1 MRLKVLSF
9 ISVFVGCSL
18 ASESRS
24 CLWSKKTAVYVPS
37 CPQSKEEMEG
47 RAKNK
52 DCVSIAHSQNCT
64 KPEQFK
70 YHCLINEFENA
81 SIEVCAESYYI
92 VSGYCA
98 EYNTVG
104 ALIQQHNGLKC
115 SVGDP
120 PCPLRYLSTDS
131 YQYKVCYDAVSKKRH
146 TSSIE
151 MTTVLYNMSLS
162 SVPPNDIDDEILA
175 IVVIMV
181 IVGAVVIGLI
191 VTVAFLRYKKI
202 GIFSR
207 GCGDSAEEVGENMPL
222 TSKQR
227 KLEHK
232 GHRIENIC
240 EEENFEDALENA
252 DRLRNLLSSEDTD
265 EETLMREVQERTEA
279 FLKAYEHV
287 KKTFVE
293 TKFTEKCIEILQTNR
308 LAIIIGQQGCGKTL
322 TAIHILNNDY
332 YRDWKK
338 HKIVCFKDLLAIKVH
353 EETKL
358 LVYIDNILDG
368 FINRENVR
376 HWWYSLC
383 YFFFRYVKKSKDIH
397 LLITAKE
404 DVAREAL
411 EHINADTFSIDNVCF
426 VREGAFCLSDE
437 EKIEILESQFKFA
450 KELRNYENTCA
461 KTLFDS
467 YVKDK
472 ENSSIGFP
480 LCAHLYAF
488 DDTITKN
495 ITVFEYPR
503 DYVMHHIDSEIAKDK
518 TNGVKT
524 LFLVLLFYHTQS
536 GSKSTQ
542 KLDLRYEDDCREY
555 LVKTVSEAFVE
566 SMEPLLFKNLFETA
580 MGLKDVILV
589 KHANMFE
596 FKHQI
601 YLEGVSD
608 YFFRHSQYSTV
619 AVKHFPLDILRP
631 YEFPGAFDNIL
642 RELTQRF
649 KKEILKGMQAVLS
662 CKVFKNPRFER
673 RFSEELNKDK
683 MLIELLFNPNEILE
697 RELPFTFWTRKYH
710 LQILSESALTA
721 VRGMNR
727 RLDYLFY
734 QAQLSECCE
743 TDKRY
748 FAKSTISTT
757 DFDNAQ
763 QLVWNFKTSNGGSIL
778 HIILSSE
785 MPDYEA
791 NNILLKLINDA
802 AKQNNLTDTDLL
814 KCAMEQ
820 VSYSRIAC
828 MLSILQKEKVAS
840 DKISLS
846 CIVKK
851 INSCKRYNSYLELE
865 FLVRICILL
874 AHGSIRK
881 TCAKLPSLNEQFLLV
896 EELLHQ
902 NNTQHK
908 MSAIIQRC
916 ISTCKTALQTE
927 TMNSPDIKCTTYKCK
942 FSTEFENAIQD
953 AIQVQTSKGNLLTP

>member
-1 MRLKVLSF
+1 MRLKLLSF
-9 ISVFVGCSL
+9 ISLFVGCSL

-24 CLWSKKTAVYVPS
+24 CLWSKKTAVCVPS
-37 CPQSKEEMEG
+37 CPQSKEEMEA

-64 KPEQFK
+64 KPEHFK

-98 EYNTVG
+98 EYNTLG
-104 ALIQQHNGLKC
+104 ALIQQHTGLKC

-146 TSSIE
+146 TSSME

-175 IVVIMV
+175 MVVIMV

-191 VTVAFLRYKKI
+191 IAFMRYKKI

-207 GCGDSAEEVGENMPL
+207 GCGDSAEEVEENVPL
-222 TSKQR
+222 TSKLR

-252 DRLRNLLSSEDTD
+252 DRLRNLLSSEDTN

-287 KKTFVE
+287 IKTFVE
-293 TKFTEKCIEILQTNR
+293 TKFTKKCLEILQTNK

-338 HKIVCFKDLLAIKVH
+338 HKIICYEDLLAIKVH
-353 EETKL
+353 EETEL

-368 FINRENVR
+368 FIHRENVR

-383 YFFFRYVKKSKDIH
+383 YFFFRYVKKSKHIH

-404 DVAREAL
+404 DVVGEAL
-411 EHINADTFSIDNVCF
+411 EHINADTFSIDNACF
-426 VREGAFCLSDE
+426 VREGEFCLSDE

-450 KELRNYENTCA
+450 KELKNYDNSCA
-461 KTLFDS
+461 KTLFDDEIK
-467 YVKDK
+467 VT
-472 ENSSIGFP
+472 ERPSIGFP

-488 DDTITKN
+488 DNTMGKRTS
-495 ITVFEYPR
+495 VFEYPK
-503 DYVMHHIDSEIAKDK
+503 DYVLRHIDSEIAKDD
-518 TNGVKT
+518 TNGVRT

-536 GSKSTQ
+536 GSKFTHR
-542 KLDLRYEDDCREY
+542 LDLRYEEDCRQY

-566 SMEPLLFKNLFETA
+566 SMEPLLFKNLYDTA

-608 YFFRHSQYSTV
+608 YFFRHPKYSEV
-619 AVKHFPLDILRP
+619 AVKNFPLDILRP
-631 YEFPGAFDNIL
+631 YEFQGALENIL
-642 RELTQRF
+642 RDIIQRF
-649 KKEILKGMQAVLS
+649 KKEIFKGMQAVLS
-662 CKVFKNPRFER
+662 CKIFGKSEFESK
-673 RFSEELNKDK
+673 FCEELNKDK
-683 MLIELLFNPNEILE
+683 ILQRLLFNPNEILE
-697 RELPFTFWTRKYH
+697 KELPFTFWTSKYH
-710 LQILSESALTA
+710 LKILSESALAA
-721 VRGMNR
+721 VRGMNQR
-727 RLDYLFY
+727 SDYLFY
-734 QAQLSECCE
+734 QARLGECCK
-743 TDKRY
+743 TDKKY
-748 FAKSTISTT
+748 FANSTNSTT
-757 DFDNAQ
+757 GLGNAE
-763 QLVWNFKTSNGGSIL
+763 QLVWNFKTPTGGSIL
-778 HIILSSE
+778 HVILSSD

-791 NNILLKLINDA
+791 NTILLKLLNDA
-802 AKQNNLTDTDLL
+802 AKQNNLMDTDLL

-820 VSYSRIAC
+820 MLYSRIAC
-828 MLSILQKEKVAS
+828 MLSILQNEKVES
-840 DKISLS
+840 EKISIS

-851 INSCKRYNSYLELE
+851 ISSCKKYNARLELE

-874 AHGSIRK
+874 AHGLMRK
-881 TCAKLPSLNEQFLLV
+881 TCAKLPSVNQEFRLV
-896 EELLHQ
+896 EELLHEKHSQ
-902 NNTQHK
+902 QK

-916 ISTCKTALQTE
+916 ISKCKITE
-927 TMNSPDIKCTTYKCK
+927 TETTDSIDIKCTTCKRK
-942 FSTEFENAIQD
+942 FSPEFEKAIKD
-953 AIQVQTSKGNLLTP
+953 AVQVQTRKGNLLTS